1 MKVIINRRF
10 GGFDL
15 SNTAIQLYIRK
26 KNLGLYSNDDVNY
39 YYVPVE
45 EYNNQLESEELEYQ
59 KQLNGLP
66 HNFSGYKSNELCWSI
81 DKIDRNDPCLVE
93 VVEELG
99 NTANTRYSKLK
110 VVTIPDDMQYIIN
123 DFDGMESIHEK
134 HRVWY

>member
-45 EYNNQLESEELEYQ
+45 EYNKQLESEELIQ
-59 KQLNGLP
+59 SGVSTVVTVSS
-66 HNFSGYKSNELCWSI
+66 HNIKGDECFN
-81 DKIDRNDPCLVE
+81 
-93 VVEELG
+93 
-99 NTANTRYSKLK
+99 KLK
-110 VVTIPDDMQYIIN
+110 EKCEIILLDDKSTRRELY
-123 DFDGMESIHEK
+123 
-134 HRVWY
+134 

>member
-1 MKVIINRRF
+1 MKVVINRRF

-45 EYNNQLESEELEYQ
+45 EYNKQLESEELEYQ
-59 KQLNGLP
+59 KQRNGLP
-66 HNFSGYKSNELCWSI
+66 HNFSGYKSNDLCWSI
-81 DKIDRNDPCLVE
+81 SLEYLVFA
-93 VVEELG
+93 VLPSSSTTSTKQG
-99 NTANTRYSKLK
+99 SFLSILLK